1 MNKCF
6 AALVPGERIS
16 WEQGLWFPGKI
27 DRVGRN
33 VAKIEG
39 VNTTTRS
46 SISGFG
52 WDGSP

>member
-1 MNKCF
+1 VNKCF
-6 AALVPGERIS
+6 AALVPGKRIS

-39 VNTTTRS
+39 VNTTTS